1 MCQKLGRTKNE
12 NEGVIRIL
20 LLADFI
26 TPPVREKKR
35 RKTEFS
41 LYEAV
46 HECEYRNVPRPID
59 IRTNETIE
67 PAHKF
72 EVTLEPD
79 DFTDEKCEI
88 PFN

>member
-1 MCQKLGRTKNE
+1 M
-12 NEGVIRIL
+12 
-20 LLADFI
+20 ADFI
-26 TPPVREKKR
+26 PPLVREKRR
-35 RKTEFS
+35 RKTEFD

-46 HECEYRNVPRPID
+46 HECEYRNVRRPID
-59 IRTNETIE
+59 IRTNEKIE

-88 PFN
+88 PLN